1 MVKNKFCKLTRKRQT
16 AHRNWIKDI
25 KPHFIDSNKIN
36 PSVTREARVSDDQHW
51 YKRFKA
57 CIKRSYKSTR

>member
-1 MVKNKFCKLTRKRQT
+1 MVENKFCELTRKDV
-16 AHRNWIKDI
+16 KL
-25 KPHFIDSNKIN
+25 HFIDGNKIN

-57 CIKRSYKSTR
+57 CIKRSYKSVR